1 MDFYDLSDMES
12 IKESVL
18 DLIKNLPD
26 DVNFEDIL
34 YAIYVR
40 EKIEKGLAQA
50 DEGLIISHKEVK
62 DRMKKWL
69 K

>member
-1 MDFYDLSDMES
+1 MES

-26 DVNFEDIL
+26 DANFEDIL

-50 DEGLIISHKEVK
+50 DEGQSKTNTEVK
-62 DRMKKWL
+62 ERMQKWL

>member
-1 MDFYDLSDMES
+1 MFYSMES

-18 DLIKNLPD
+18 ELIKNLPE
-26 DVNFEDIL
+26 DVDFEDIL

-50 DEGLIISHKEVK
+50 DEGLTISHEEVK
-62 DRMKKWL
+62 VRLEKWL